1 MNKIIIENDS
11 IILEELDSKIEL
23 KKSNN
28 LIPTFKIIFKESTEL
43 EINFSGSEDTKLN
56 FEYDLENN
64 ISVNL
69 YEIRKSFKTKVQ
81 YKYNIGDNSK
91 LYLFR
96 LNKSDFMR
104 EFDLINLNGVNS
116 GIEFNLRTLS
126 TNPEKYDIYVS
137 HNNRNTSSTLNN
149 IGIAI
154 KAGIIFN
161 VTGDVPK
168 GNSGSYLDQNNKI
181 VTFDSEKCQIN
192 PNLLVEEY
200 DVEANHN
207 ATIGAFDEDM
217 IFYLM
222 SRGIKEEDAIKLL
235 SEGLIINNLKEN
247 YNKEQIIDIIN
258 EYWG

>member
-1 MNKIIIENDS
+1 M
-11 IILEELDSKIEL
+11 
-23 KKSNN
+23 
-28 LIPTFKIIFKESTEL
+28 
-43 EINFSGSEDTKLN
+43 
-56 FEYDLENN
+56 
-64 ISVNL
+64 
-69 YEIRKSFKTKVQ
+69 
-81 YKYNIGDNSK
+81 
-91 LYLFR
+91 
-96 LNKSDFMR
+96 
-104 EFDLINLNGVNS
+104 
-116 GIEFNLRTLS
+116 
-126 TNPEKYDIYVS
+126 
-137 HNNRNTSSTLNN
+137 
-149 IGIAI
+149 
-154 KAGIIFN
+154 AGIIFN

-200 DVEANHN
+200 DVESNHN

-222 SRGIKEEDAIKLL
+222 SRGIKEEDAIRLL